1 MGNNLGVSHLRCIV
15 AVADCKGFT
24 AAAAALNIGQS
35 SLSRTVAEAER
46 RLKVSLFTRT
56 TRNVELTADGREVS
70 EYARRMLAAF
80 DDGLRDIE
88 GFLTGDRGSV
98 TVACLPSIAAT
109 FLPPHV
115 VAFRETHPDVRL
127 YIKDGLLETALSA
140 VRAGAVDLAIVA
152 TSGPLAG
159 LQQER
164 IGLDS
169 FYCAVPRTHR
179 FATKDYLEWADLSGQ
194 PFIAFGPDSS
204 IEGPVRRALEDA
216 EVVLG
221 PVVQAQN
228 VGAVA
233 GLVAAGLGITAV
245 PELVLPMISFA
256 GLAHIPL
263 RPTVQRKI
271 SIVQLAGRRQS
282 SCTQAFI
289 EKIRNAPS
297 VSGAQAR

>member
-1 MGNNLGVSHLRCIV
+1 MVNNLGVSHLRCIV
-15 AVADCKGFT
+15 AVADCQSFT
-24 AAAAALNIGQS
+24 AAAASLNIGQS

-46 RLKVSLFTRT
+46 RLNVRLFTRT
-56 TRNVELTADGREVS
+56 TRNVEVTGDGREVS

-127 YIKDGLLETALSA
+127 HIKDGLLETALTA
-140 VRAGAVDLAIVA
+140 VSTGAVDLAIVA
-152 TSGPLAG
+152 TSGALAG

-179 FATKDYLEWADLSGQ
+179 FATQDYLEWADLSGE

-204 IEGPVRRALEDA
+204 IERPVRRALEDA
-216 EVVLG
+216 EVELG

-289 EKIRNAPS
+289 ESIRKAPS
-297 VSGAQAR
+297 VPGAQAR